1 MELNYFEKAF
11 LNHEAFLQRQ
21 DISGMNM
28 AKYELCSSNTFD
40 SLIRSIGLISLYF
53 KNRKSKVSA

>member
-1 MELNYFEKAF
+1 MELNYFEKAI
-11 LNHEAFLQRQ
+11 LNHEEFLQRQ

-28 AKYELCSSNTFD
+28 AKYELLSSNIFD
-40 SLIRSIGLISLYF
+40 SSIRSIGLISLYF